1 MSAIWGVIP
10 KNNKIHLTDRI
21 HEIFLNAYSN
31 SCKVDSYAH
40 FLSKDIYV
48 GCGIQHITES
58 PSPLSPIRDT
68 DKHLIFAADC
78 LLDNRDEIYS
88 LLNTSDSVNNLKKI
102 SDDELMYR
110 AYLTLGEEAFSHFTG
125 LYSIAIF
132 DETTSKLSLISDP
145 VSARCLYYTQT
156 PDVIVFS
163 TLLKPIRLFLESE
176 TDYKTEYNE
185 DYFKDFL
192 LSDPALI
199 YIVPQETP
207 YKNIYMMP
215 PGTIKYFSGDTTC
228 TKEYR
233 HIDVNFKMPED
244 PELCSDMFMEL
255 YRTCINDAV
264 NTSGEVGIALS
275 SGLDSSG
282 IAVLA
287 SQNLAGHGKNLYSFT
302 FTPHPDLKTVPAH
315 DINAI
320 FDESKPVLD
329 LCNMYPNIKPDFL
342 SNKGKNCFED
352 VSECLTILEIPY
364 KSGAIPNHLEICK
377 EAGKKN
383 CRILLN
389 GIFGNSTVSFGELH
403 HILYDLYMAKDLEHF
418 VSYLEKYCQHQ
429 NIEPEK
435 ALRKWL
441 SMFSN
446 YAPASFD
453 PSSFVPQN
461 PFLLPYILENYQ
473 LEKRFTVDK
482 RTLSRQFID
491 HVFYPEYLQSKALL
505 MYLGAFE
512 TKMGIAHNMILRD
525 PTKDIRIID
534 FCSRLPYSYFAF
546 NGETRWLTRHGF
558 HNLLPPSILENRQ
571 QHAYLNTD
579 YVNRIQ
585 RDWGV
590 LCPLLLQTFSDVPEN
605 FTKSINLKLIPDY
618 LKNMDFYDKRQRN
631 FLKYV
636 IAIYNCILY
645 QNLKR

>member
-88 LLNTSDSVNNLKKI
+88 LLNTSDSVNDLKKI

-132 DETTSKLSLISDP
+132 DKTTSRLSLISDP

-163 TLLKPIRLFLESE
+163 TLLNPIRLFLESE

-192 LSDPALI
+192 LSDPSLI

-228 TKEYR
+228 AKEYNN
-233 HIDVNFKMPED
+233 IDVNSKMPED

-255 YRTCINDAV
+255 YRTCISDAV
-264 NTSGEVGIALS
+264 NTTGEVGIALS

-282 IAVLA
+282 IAILA
-287 SQNLAGHGKNLYSFT
+287 SQNLAGYGKNLYSFT
-302 FTPHPDLKTVPAH
+302 FTPHPALKTTTVH
-315 DINAI
+315 DTNVL
-320 FDESKPVLD
+320 FDESQPVLD
-329 LCNMYPNIKPDFL
+329 LCNMYPNIKPEFL
-342 SNKGKNCFED
+342 SNQGKNCFED
-352 VSECLTILEIPY
+352 VSECLIILEMPY

-383 CRILLN
+383 CRIILN

-403 HILYDLYMAKDLEHF
+403 HILYDLYMAKDLEHLI
-418 VSYLEKYCQHQ
+418 SYLDKYCQHQ
-429 NIEPEK
+429 TIEPEK
-435 ALRKWL
+435 ALRKCL

-512 TKMGIAHNMILRD
+512 TKMGLAHNMILRD

-534 FCSRLPYSYFAF
+534 FCKRLPYSYFAF

-558 HNLLPPSILENRQ
+558 RNLLPPSILENRQ

-585 RDWGV
+585 RDWGA
-590 LCPLLLQTFSDVPEN
+590 LCPLLSETFKDVPKN
-605 FTKSINLKLIPDY
+605 LAKSINLKLIPDY
-618 LKNMDFYDKRQRN
+618 LKNMDFNDKRQRS

-645 QNLKR
+645 QTCKR